1 MSRFATATD
10 FFNGPLYTEYSHYP
24 FFAQRADFILN
35 RWTQVAGQKVG
46 VVGCGPGAYLVEEL
60 VARGVNAFGIDGY
73 RKNVNHGIVTVEP
86 IPAIAAR
93 CVLDADFTNNS
104 DVARFRSLAG
114 LSGNQRFYL
123 AVSEDV
129 LPCLTMQEVSV
140 VVGNM
145 QSRSDRNLHIITCNR
160 SGTETDPGRVTSL
173 GLQWLTQA
181 AWRSA
186 INAAGGA
193 THICLDAETWE
204 VF

>member
-1 MSRFATATD
+1 MSRYATATD
-10 FFNGPLYTEYSHYP
+10 FFNGPLYTEYVKFT
-24 FFAQRADFILN
+24 FFAQRADWILA
-35 RWTQVAGQKVG
+35 RWPQAAGAKVAVI
-46 VVGCGPGAYLVEEL
+46 GCGPGAYLVEEL
-60 VARGVNAFGIDGY
+60 VARGVNAYGIDGY
-73 RKNVNHGIVTVEP
+73 RKNVNHGIVTVQP
-86 IPAIAAR
+86 TPAIAAR

-104 DVARFRSLAG
+104 DVGRFRSLAG

-129 LPCLTMQEVSV
+129 LPCLTTQEINVAV
-140 VVGNM
+140 ANM

-160 SGTETDPGRVTSL
+160 SGTETDPGRTTSL

-186 INAAGGA
+186 INAAGGS
-193 THICLDAETWE
+193 THIGLDAETWE